1 MADTKMV
8 KFLENTVILR
18 EGEVNDSIYKI
29 IKGHAEVYVGFGTDQ
44 EALLS
49 IIGKQACFGEFG
61 LLLHEPSIYTVR
73 AYSEVYALRITE
85 DEMGTFIM
93 ENHGNVIDIMR
104 NMAKTM
110 MVMRSQIGLL
120 IKEIES
126 GKKPDERALANA
138 RKAMRA
144 YGMYRTI
151 QEASE
156 AVGRQTL

>member
-8 KFLENTVILR
+8 RFPENTIILK
-18 EGEVNDSIYKI
+18 EGEINDSIYKI

-61 LLLHEPSIYTVR
+61 FLLNEPSIYTVR

-85 DEMGTFIM
+85 EEMGTFIM

-126 GKKPDERALANA
+126 GKKPDEKTLANA

-156 AVGRQTL
+156 ALGHF